1 MPMTLSEYDELI
13 KKLEALEAENPR
25 GYKLR
30 VAGLAAAGF
39 GYILFAFTLVLFAW
53 FVGIWLSVM
62 GGLIWLT
69 LVCGAGF
76 CFTLYSSA
84 RTLFVSIPRP
94 QGRVLS
100 RSEAPVIFEELEALR
115 DNLGAPKIHEVILSE
130 DYNAAMIQTPRL
142 GVFGLYHNTMVLGL
156 PLLMSLSR
164 EEFRSVIGHELGH
177 AAGQHSRFASWIYR
191 LRKTW
196 EKLQQAIIAQEHP
209 TFLFKRFFESF
220 VPYFN
225 AYTFVLARANEYVAD
240 SAAAQVTSPEV
251 AGRALL
257 RVHLDNAWLEA
268 HFWKE
273 IDELNKTSPIPPKDL
288 YPSMRDALSETRDEK
303 EAELELQKALEQ
315 RTDLVDTHPSLSR
328 RLGALN
334 YDPTL
339 PTPVEEP
346 AAISCL
352 GARYEDFLR
361 EFSTSWHANVQMY
374 WNALYVRN
382 YGQRERLEELEE
394 RLGELE
400 KDSEDAE
407 SKPLSADEFLEYAT
421 LVEAQRGKEEAMDLY
436 REHLEL
442 HGDSAGA
449 RFAIG
454 RLLLGEKD
462 EEGITWLEEA
472 MATDEIY
479 TGHVTQLM
487 LEYEY
492 NVRDDKERAQFWLEK
507 HDAWQLKLAQSQR
520 ERSFI
525 APADR
530 FLAHSLEEEM
540 LAKILDV
547 LARFPEIK
555 RAYLVEKK
563 LEHFPD
569 KRLFI
574 LGILPKRL
582 KAPTHNKQQQLVQ
595 SIAEKLTFDVD
606 ILLFNLADSNLSWL
620 KKKAAKTPGSLLE
633 VAP

>member
-1 MPMTLSEYDELI
+1 MAMTLSEYDELI
-13 KKLEALEAENPR
+13 KRLEALEADNPR

-53 FVGIWLSVM
+53 FVGIWLSLM
-62 GGLIWLT
+62 AGLIWLT
-69 LVCGAGF
+69 LVCAVGF
-76 CFTLYSSA
+76 CFTLYTSA

-94 QGRVLS
+94 QGRMLS
-100 RSEAPVIFEELEALR
+100 RNEAPVVFEELEALR
-115 DNLGAPKIHEVILSE
+115 DELGAPKIHEVILSE

-209 TFLFKRFFESF
+209 TFLFKRFFETF

-240 SAAAQVTSPEV
+240 RAAAQVTSPEI

-273 IDELNKTSPIPPKDL
+273 IDELNKNSPIPPRDL
-288 YPSMRDALSETRDEK
+288 YPSMRDALSDARDEK
-303 EAELELQKALEQ
+303 ALALELQKALEQ
-315 RTDLVDTHPSLSR
+315 RTDLIDTHPSLSR
-328 RLGALN
+328 RLDALGCA
-334 YDPTL
+334 PAL
-339 PTPVEEP
+339 PAPVEEP
-346 AAISCL
+346 AALSCL
-352 GARYEDFLR
+352 GKRYDGFLD

-382 YGQRERLEELEE
+382 YGQRERLEALEE
-394 RLGELE
+394 RIQPPE
-400 KDSEDAE
+400 DSEDGAQE
-407 SKPLSADEFLEYAT
+407 AALTADEFMEYAS
-421 LVEAQRGKEEAMDLY
+421 LVEAQRGKEEAMELY
-436 REHLEL
+436 REHLAR
-442 HGDSAGA
+442 HGNSAGA

-454 RLLLGEKD
+454 RLLLAEKD
-462 EEGITWLEEA
+462 EEGISWLEEA
-472 MATDEIY
+472 MSADEIY

-492 NVRDDKERAQFWLEK
+492 NVRDDKERAQYWLEK
-507 HDAWQLKLAQSQR
+507 HDAWQIKLAQSQR

-525 APADR
+525 APVDR
-530 FLAHSLEEEM
+530 FLTPSLEEETR
-540 LAKILDV
+540 AKIIEV

-555 RAYLVEKK
+555 RVYLVEKQ

-574 LGILPKRL
+574 LGILPRRL
-582 KAPTHNKQQQLVQ
+582 KVPTHNKQQQLVQ
-595 SIAEKLTFDVD
+595 NIAEQLTFDVD
-606 ILLFNLADSNLSWL
+606 LLLFNLADSNLSWL

-633 VAP
+633 VPS